1 MAIGMALGTALNL
14 TGSTAESPGFLAG
27 TLFPTMGSIFVR
39 SLQLLVMPLVL
50 LSLMCGTAALDDV
63 RKLGR
68 IGAKTLAFYLATTAI
83 AITIAIGLATLVNP
97 GKGFELNYES
107 DFALSE
113 SPPLAAVIVDIFPS
127 NPFQAMAEGKMLQV
141 IVFSILFGIA
151 MCMAGNPGKR
161 VLAIAQDLNDV
172 VMKLVSILMLAAPF
186 GILALVG
193 KTFALEGFGA
203 IIALGK
209 YFFLVLLALAV
220 HAFFTYGVIFKLF
233 TGLSVK
239 RFFAQMRRVQLFAF
253 STASSNA
260 TLPLNLENAE
270 HNLGVKPAIA
280 SFTIPLGATVNMD
293 GTAIMQG
300 VATVFI
306 SWMYIR
312 MMGPAGLTA
321 ATKLAILNANYVAK
335 RLEPYFPVVY
345 RGNQG
350 LVAHECIIDLR
361 DWKAHG
367 IEVEDAA
374 KRLMDYGFHAPTMSF
389 PVAGTFMIEP
399 TESESLAE
407 LDRFCDALIA
417 IHGEMQAIVHGESDA
432 ENNPLKHAPH
442 TARVIASNEWSHPYS
457 RELAAFPSP
466 WTRQTKFWP
475 SVGRVDN
482 VYGDRNLVCS
492 CVGMAA
498 YAES

>member
-39 SLQLLVMPLVL
+39 SLQLLVVPLVL

-306 SWMYIR
+306 SE
-312 MMGPAGLTA
+312 AL
-321 ATKLAILNANYVAK
+321 
-335 RLEPYFPVVY
+335 
-345 RGNQG
+345 
-350 LVAHECIIDLR
+350 
-361 DWKAHG
+361 G
-367 IEVEDAA
+367 IELGLQGY
-374 KRLMDYGFHAPTMSF
+374 LMVIVTATLASIGTAGVPGVGLIMLTMVF
-389 PVAGTFMIEP
+389 QQVGLPVAAIGVIYGVDRLLDMARTAVNVTGDAVATVIVAQSEGEFDQAVFEAEEP
-399 TESESLAE
+399 KWEERA
-407 LDRFCDALIA
+407 
-417 IHGEMQAIVHGESDA
+417 
-432 ENNPLKHAPH
+432 
-442 TARVIASNEWSHPYS
+442 
-457 RELAAFPSP
+457 
-466 WTRQTKFWP
+466 
-475 SVGRVDN
+475 
-482 VYGDRNLVCS
+482 
-492 CVGMAA
+492 
-498 YAES
+498 

>member
-1 MAIGMALGTALNL
+1 MSSLFDSRYLTRNILVAMAIGMALGTALNL

-306 SWMYIR
+306 SE
-312 MMGPAGLTA
+312 AL
-321 ATKLAILNANYVAK
+321 
-335 RLEPYFPVVY
+335 
-345 RGNQG
+345 
-350 LVAHECIIDLR
+350 
-361 DWKAHG
+361 G
-367 IEVEDAA
+367 IELGLQGY
-374 KRLMDYGFHAPTMSF
+374 LMVIVTATLASIGTAGVPGVGLIMLTMVF
-389 PVAGTFMIEP
+389 QQVGLPVAAIGVIYGVDRLLDMARTAVNVTGDAVATVIVAQSEGEFDQAVFEAEEP
-399 TESESLAE
+399 KWEERA
-407 LDRFCDALIA
+407 
-417 IHGEMQAIVHGESDA
+417 
-432 ENNPLKHAPH
+432 
-442 TARVIASNEWSHPYS
+442 
-457 RELAAFPSP
+457 
-466 WTRQTKFWP
+466 
-475 SVGRVDN
+475 
-482 VYGDRNLVCS
+482 
-492 CVGMAA
+492 
-498 YAES
+498 

>member
-306 SWMYIR
+306 SE
-312 MMGPAGLTA
+312 AL
-321 ATKLAILNANYVAK
+321 
-335 RLEPYFPVVY
+335 
-345 RGNQG
+345 
-350 LVAHECIIDLR
+350 
-361 DWKAHG
+361 G
-367 IEVEDAA
+367 IELGLQGY
-374 KRLMDYGFHAPTMSF
+374 LMVIVTATLASIGTAGVPGVGLIMLTMVF
-389 PVAGTFMIEP
+389 QQVGLPVAAIGVIYGVDRLLDMARTAVNVTGDAVATVIVAQSEGEFDQAVFEAEEP
-399 TESESLAE
+399 KWEERA
-407 LDRFCDALIA
+407 
-417 IHGEMQAIVHGESDA
+417 
-432 ENNPLKHAPH
+432 
-442 TARVIASNEWSHPYS
+442 
-457 RELAAFPSP
+457 
-466 WTRQTKFWP
+466 
-475 SVGRVDN
+475 
-482 VYGDRNLVCS
+482 
-492 CVGMAA
+492 
-498 YAES
+498 